1 MRNILIILMSGLH
14 RLGKKF
20 IDNFFSVRNFLP
32 LGPELLTILL
42 KQAKAEVV
50 PSSSSV
56 RFKFLKFS

>member
-14 RLGKKF
+14 RLGKI